1 MNTAD
6 YTFEGETATG
16 TIANTN
22 YTFTNRASYSGKMFN
37 AREANVFYFAK
48 NNYLYC
54 RNLRPGLD
62 NLYVYPFRGY
72 YECNSQTYGDK
83 LNKFSISFDDA
94 GGWTTGITNI
104 DTRPDLAIY
113 AGEGTI
119 TAKAQVKTVVK
130 VYAVNGMIIATM
142 NVEQGETKSISLPAG
157 IYVVN
162 NIKIIVR

>member
-1 MNTAD
+1 M
-6 YTFEGETATG
+6 
-16 TIANTN
+16 
-22 YTFTNRASYSGKMFN
+22 
-37 AREANVFYFAK
+37 
-48 NNYLYC
+48 
-54 RNLRPGLD
+54 
-62 NLYVYPFRGY
+62 
-72 YECNSQTYGDK
+72 
-83 LNKFSISFDDA
+83 NKFSISFDDA
-94 GGWTTGITNI
+94 GGWTTGITNV